1 MISFDEIRDTMPDKA
16 AKDDE
21 TLERALSILPVR
33 TLLGMT
39 PKEMGVVTL
48 RFEARIKQAARGDA
62 E

>member
-1 MISFDEIRDTMPDKA
+1 MISFDDIRETMPDKA

-21 TLERALSILPVR
+21 ALERALSILPVR

-39 PKEMGVVTL
+39 PKEMGVVAI
-48 RFEARIKQAARGDA
+48 RFEARVKQAARGDA